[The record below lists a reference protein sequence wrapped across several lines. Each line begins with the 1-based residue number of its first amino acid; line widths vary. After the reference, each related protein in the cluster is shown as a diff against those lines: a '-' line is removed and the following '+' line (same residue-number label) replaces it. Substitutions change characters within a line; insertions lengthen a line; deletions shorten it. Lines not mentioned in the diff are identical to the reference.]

1 MSNNYARADS
11 CLKEFIFRGVSFN
24 ENDADFMRRS
34 SSDSDSTTVVDQSEL
49 RRNNTGSS
57 LGFST
62 FFEHPMDKP
71 YDFGRMP
78 SGTSDRCSSISSS
91 ISSNKRER
99 VDTSSTDSSGIDAK
113 LNRIV
118 SADSASSYS
127 PVSAGMAQF
136 AHLSSLSSAP
146 SNGSSPRSPMSP
158 PSKQMRC
165 SSEESS
171 N

>member
-1 MSNNYARADS
+1 MNSFYKIKPGEDLIEKTGFRLLDKDSVSRPLSGLIRTFSNKSSMSNNYARADS

-78 SGTSDRCSSISSS
+78 SGTSDRCILW
-91 ISSNKRER
+91 IFMH
-99 VDTSSTDSSGIDAK
+99 I
-113 LNRIV
+113 I
-118 SADSASSYS
+118 
-127 PVSAGMAQF
+127 
-136 AHLSSLSSAP
+136 
-146 SNGSSPRSPMSP
+146 
-158 PSKQMRC
+158 
-165 SSEESS
+165 
-171 N
+171 